1 VRRVRLKTGRTA
13 LVGAATVTALLAF
26 LPMRLAMGWLG
37 LEAEGLSARSV
48 SGTVWG
54 GRLTEARFGDLALG
68 DLRAGLSPLPLLLG
82 RARVSLRGPGDQPA
96 LRGVLT
102 VGRHLLGV
110 DELTASLPTGR
121 VFAPLPVAGLALDGL
136 SVRFR
141 DGNCEAAAGRVR
153 ADVSGDLG
161 GVTLPPSLSGP
172 VRCEGAA
179 LLVPLASQAGTEGVT
194 LRVTGDGRY
203 RARLSIRPSDPLAG
217 QRLEQA
223 GFVAGPNGYDLSVEG
238 RF

>member
-1 VRRVRLKTGRTA
+1 MRTGRAA
-13 LVGAATVTALLAF
+13 LIGAVVVAELLVF

-37 LEAEGLSARSV
+37 LGEQGLTARRV

-54 GRLTEARFGDLALG
+54 GTLTEARFGELALG

-82 RARVSLRGPGDQPA
+82 RATVHLRGPGDQPT
-96 LRGVLT
+96 LRGALM

-110 DELTASLPTGR
+110 DELNAVLPTGR
-121 VFAPLPVAGLALDGL
+121 VFAPLPVTGLALEEL

-141 DGNCEAAAGRVR
+141 DGACESAAGRVR
-153 ADVSGDLG
+153 ADVASDLG
-161 GVTLPPSLSGP
+161 GLTLPPSLSGT

-179 LLVPLASQAGTEGVT
+179 LLVPLTSQAGSEAVT
-194 LRVTGDGRY
+194 LRVTSDGRY
-203 RARLSIRPSDPLAG
+203 RAQLSIRPSDPLAG
-217 QRLEQA
+217 QRLERA
-223 GFVAGPNGYDLSVEG
+223 GFVSGPDGYGLSVEG

>member
-1 VRRVRLKTGRTA
+1 MRRIRLRTGRTA
-13 LVGAATVTALLAF
+13 LIGAVVVAGLLVF

-37 LEAEGLSARSV
+37 LGEQGLSARRV

-54 GRLTEARFGDLALG
+54 GRLTGARFGDLALG

-82 RARVSLRGPGDQPA
+82 RATVHLRGPGEQPA
-96 LRGVLT
+96 LRGTLS

-110 DELTASLPTGR
+110 DDLTAALPTGR
-121 VFAPLPVAGLALDGL
+121 VFAPLPVAGLALEGL

-141 DGNCEAAAGRVR
+141 DGSCEAAAGRVR
-153 ADVSGDLG
+153 ADVTGDLG
-161 GVTLPPSLSGP
+161 GVTLPPSLSGD

-179 LLVPLASQAGTEGVT
+179 LLVPLTSQAGSEGVT

-203 RARLSIRPSDPLAG
+203 RAQLSIRPSDPLAG
-217 QRLEQA
+217 QRLERA
-223 GFVAGPNGYDLSVEG
+223 GFVSGPDGYGLSVEG